1 MHLHWSVRSLAILA
15 SVIATG
21 RGALAERAPDLCAPP
36 KMQTEKW
43 PTTEQVGGATVLL
56 PPGFRSASDAAA
68 APGERYFVSG
78 HREIIIGSG
87 ASPKGAAM
95 TTTSIEKLP
104 AAQPSGMA
112 DNSPQMTQVSSCET
126 TINGHH
132 VEITL
137 SSAMVHS
144 NGAPDGGGTGQ
155 RYVLLARFYAAPP
168 VGEMFVA
175 FETDSRSEISS
186 YRQLFWAVT
195 FDGSAP
201 PSSAPAKPAAPGAAP
216 GVVAAAPAPPRCV
229 PKADPSLPALD
240 AVLDTAL
247 VQSLFAS
254 MGPAPHGFALMSLK
268 FDGKGALTNMSVP
281 ESDLPDSAQRQLATL
296 VASNLKPHDKHAP
309 SSYTLRVDAADA
321 GLHYTVGG
329 ACAP

>member
-1 MHLHWSVRSLAILA
+1 MHLHWSVRSLAIIA

-56 PPGFRSASDAAA
+56 PPGFHSATAAGGA
-68 APGERYFVSG
+68 SGERYFVSG
-78 HREIIIGSG
+78 HREIIIGPG
-87 ASPKGAAM
+87 AAPKSDAM

-104 AAQPSGMA
+104 PAQPSGMA
-112 DNSPQMTQVSSCET
+112 DNSPQMTQLSSCET

-144 NGAPDGGGTGQ
+144 NGAPDGGGSGSS
-155 RYVLLARFYAAPP
+155 YLLLARFYAAAP

-175 FETDSRSEISS
+175 FETDSRSEISN
-186 YRQLFWAVT
+186 YRQIFWAVT

-201 PSSAPAKPAAPGAAP
+201 LSSAPAKQAARGAAP
-216 GVVAAAPAPPRCV
+216 GVVAAAPAPCT
-229 PKADPSLPALD
+229 PKPDPSLPAPD

-247 VQSLFAS
+247 VQSILSSA
-254 MGPAPHGFALMSLK
+254 GPVPHGFALMSLK
-268 FDGKGALTNMSVP
+268 FDDKGALTNISVP
-281 ESDLPDSAQRQLATL
+281 QSDLPDASQRQLATL

-309 SSYTLRVDAADA
+309 SSYTLRVDAADT
-321 GLHYTVGG
+321 GLRYTVGG

>member
-1 MHLHWSVRSLAILA
+1 MHLHWSVRSLAIIA

-56 PPGFRSASDAAA
+56 PPGFRSATAAGGA
-68 APGERYFVSG
+68 LGERYFVSG
-78 HREIIIGSG
+78 HREIIIGPG
-87 ASPKGAAM
+87 AAPKSDAM
-95 TTTSIEKLP
+95 TTASVEKLP
-104 AAQPSGMA
+104 PAQPSGMA
-112 DNSPQMTQVSSCET
+112 DNSPQMTQLSSCET
-126 TINGHH
+126 TINGRH

-137 SSAMVHS
+137 SSTMGHG
-144 NGAPDGGGTGQ
+144 NGSPDGGGSGSS
-155 RYVLLARFYAAPP
+155 YLLLARFYAAAP
-168 VGEMFVA
+168 VGEMFIA
-175 FETDSRSEISS
+175 FETDSRSEISN
-186 YRQLFWAVT
+186 YRQIFWAVT

-216 GVVAAAPAPPRCV
+216 GVAAAPAPPRCV
-229 PKADPSLPALD
+229 PKADPSLPTLD

-247 VQSLFAS
+247 VQSLLAS
-254 MGPAPHGFALMSLK
+254 TGPVPHGFALMSLK